1 MTGRIIPGLDK
12 IRKDLANTKTKKL
25 LDFQIG
31 TISGNLRAIIAAEDM
46 EFKSGDI
53 KSIEIQKI
61 PIPANYVCFLSGYGS
76 NRYGHAIAVN
86 EDIPLPLSMDREAV
100 NSMFAAAQNCE
111 IKKDDL
117 LGVLILLP
125 VELKY

>member
-1 MTGRIIPGLDK
+1 LVRIITRLDAVK
-12 IRKDLANTKTKKL
+12 KELAESKAAK

-46 EFKSGDI
+46 GFKSGDI
-53 KSIEIQKI
+53 KSIKINKI
-61 PIPANYVCFLSGYGS
+61 PIPANYLSFLSGYGS
-76 NRYGHAIAVN
+76 NSYGHALAVD
-86 EDIPLPLSMDREAV
+86 EEIPLPMSMKRKADHA
-100 NSMFAAAQNCE
+100 MFAAAESCE

-125 VELKY
+125 VHLTH

>member
-1 MTGRIIPGLDK
+1 MVRIITRLDAV
-12 IRKDLANTKTKKL
+12 RKELAESKATH

-53 KSIEIQKI
+53 KSIKIKKI
-61 PIPANYVCFLSGYGS
+61 PIPSNHLSFLSGYGS
-76 NRYGHAIAVN
+76 NSYGHALAVD
-86 EDIPLPLSMDREAV
+86 EEVPLPLSMKRMGDHA
-100 NSMFAAAQNCE
+100 MFAAAENCE
-111 IKKDDL
+111 IKIDDL

-125 VELKY
+125 VHLTH

>member
-1 MTGRIIPGLDK
+1 MTVRIIPGLDK

-76 NRYGHAIAVN
+76 NSYGHTLAVN
-86 EDIPLPLSMDREAV
+86 EDIPLPLSMDREAIH
-100 NSMFAAAQNCE
+100 SMFAAAQNCE